1 VKNVGQEPE
10 EAMAKEG
17 LPQNEEDGGASRP
30 GSSDEAGSGESAGL
44 SAEEIDALTKGLD
57 GLEAIGS
64 KVPDIPD
71 LEHLQNAQAGGEVS
85 QSAIDDLI
93 ASIKESSPFNFEA
106 PGGAG
111 GGSPSVK
118 PALFPEIVPEKKPG
132 IDPSSARLGL
142 LMDIPVKI
150 SVVLGRTQ
158 MTLGEIMALEPG
170 GVVELEKLVGDPIE
184 VLANGK
190 LILRG
195 EVVVIDENFGVRV
208 TEIVDSCPR
217 KGTPGKG

>member
-1 VKNVGQEPE
+1 MEQKPD
-10 EAMAKEG
+10 EAMPEG
-17 LPQNEEDGGASRP
+17 GLSQNRDGDPYSEPNGAAESNP
-30 GSSDEAGSGESAGL
+30 VDSAGL

-57 GLEAIGS
+57 GLDAIGS
-64 KVPDIPD
+64 KVPEIPD
-71 LEHLQNAQAGGEVS
+71 LEHLQKVQATGGES
-85 QSAIDDLI
+85 QSSIDDLI
-93 ASIKESSPFNFEA
+93 ASIKETSPFNFEA
-106 PGGAG
+106 IGEIGA
-111 GGSPSVK
+111 GSPSVK
-118 PALFPEIVPEKKPG
+118 PAVFPELVPDRKKTG
-132 IDPSSARLGL
+132 VDPSSARLGL

-208 TEIVDSCPR
+208 TEIVDACPR
-217 KGTPGKG
+217 KGIQGKD

>member
-1 VKNVGQEPE
+1 MGQEPDA
-10 EAMAKEG
+10 AMPEGG
-17 LPQNEEDGGASRP
+17 LPQNEGGDFTSKPAGEANP
-30 GSSDEAGSGESAGL
+30 GEPAGL
-44 SAEEIDALTKGLD
+44 SAEEIDALTKGLE
-57 GLEAIGS
+57 GLDAIGS

-71 LEHLQNAQAGGEVS
+71 LEHLQNAQTTGEVS
-85 QSAIDDLI
+85 QSSIDDLI
-93 ASIKESSPFNFEA
+93 ASIKESSPFNFDF
-106 PGGAG
+106 PGGG
-111 GGSPSVK
+111 GGGAPSVK
-118 PALFPEIVPEKKPG
+118 PAVFPEIAPEKKALG

-158 MTLGEIMALEPG
+158 LTLGEIMALEPG
-170 GVVELEKLVGDPIE
+170 GIVELEKLVGDPIE

-208 TEIVDSCPR
+208 TEIVDPCPR
-217 KGTPGKG
+217 KGALGKE

>member
-1 VKNVGQEPE
+1 MEQESDAVIPE
-10 EAMAKEG
+10 GG
-17 LPQNEEDGGASRP
+17 LPQNESGDRP
-30 GSSDEAGSGESAGL
+30 LAAGRAAETNSGEFAGL

-64 KVPDIPD
+64 QVPDIPD
-71 LEHLQNAQAGGEVS
+71 LEHLQNAQATGEAS
-85 QSAIDDLI
+85 QSSIDDLI
-93 ASIKESSPFNFEA
+93 ASIKESSPFNFES
-106 PGGAG
+106 PGGIG
-111 GGSPSVK
+111 GSSPSVK
-118 PALFPEIVPEKKPG
+118 PAVFPEIAPGKQAPG
-132 IDPSSARLGL
+132 IDSSSSRLGL

-150 SVVLGRTQ
+150 SVVLGRAQ
-158 MTLGEIMALEPG
+158 LTLGEIMALEPG

-208 TEIVDSCPR
+208 TEIVDQCPR
-217 KGTPGKG
+217 KNPSGKE